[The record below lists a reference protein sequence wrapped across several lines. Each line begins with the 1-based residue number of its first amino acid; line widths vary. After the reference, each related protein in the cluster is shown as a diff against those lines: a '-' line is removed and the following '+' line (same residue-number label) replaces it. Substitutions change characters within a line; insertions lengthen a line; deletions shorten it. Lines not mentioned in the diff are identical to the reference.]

1 MLLLIVAAGCMGQPK
16 APVPSKQVTAQSS
29 PATKTPAHAPAATPP
44 KEAPAPAKPGGIDLF
59 GAWQTLVSG
68 TPQEYRL
75 QAKMTMGM
83 NGETLLDQYF
93 KGGKM
98 RRLDGQSSGD
108 GLNTNSR
115 MFFLQNGGTVF
126 CSTREGT
133 ETCFKVAPQND
144 EQSPAQ
150 FDAKA
155 YAPKPED
162 YQLGNFT
169 LAPLPPRMVAGEST
183 ICYKVTYAKEKVSEM
198 SACYTPDGIAMYLE
212 MTGPESS
219 IHFEAQR
226 LERRVNDADLVPPPA
241 QSMED
246 LYKGIS
252 N

>member
-1 MLLLIVAAGCMGQPK
+1 MPQGRHRSRKWQLEQSVLSVVTEGASVA
-16 APVPSKQVTAQSS
+16 
-29 PATKTPAHAPAATPP
+29 
-44 KEAPAPAKPGGIDLF
+44 
-59 GAWQTLVSG
+59 
-68 TPQEYRL
+68 
-75 QAKMTMGM
+75 
-83 NGETLLDQYF
+83 
-93 KGGKM
+93 
-98 RRLDGQSSGD
+98 
-108 GLNTNSR
+108 SR
-115 MFFLQNGGTVF
+115 MMRTG
-126 CSTREGT
+126 STREGT